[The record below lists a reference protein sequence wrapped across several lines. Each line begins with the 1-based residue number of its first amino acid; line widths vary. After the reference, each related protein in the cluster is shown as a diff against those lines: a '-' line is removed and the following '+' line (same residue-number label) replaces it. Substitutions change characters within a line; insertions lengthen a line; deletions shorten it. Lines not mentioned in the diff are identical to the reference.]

1 MPILGHMNTHKID
14 PRLEIIFRKGSMPR
28 VSHCLIILI
37 FGLSIFVLYP
47 LTSITQSFSQKS
59 GSIDIS
65 LLNSTFV
72 PLTNSDANQVK
83 VNVEYTI
90 EDESIQNQIV
100 NAVMEVY
107 APNGTLIR
115 TTSIPSGFTV
125 QSDGGVEVLRTTF
138 HDKSLQSVSINIV
151 FTDLTKKT
159 PLSNSI
165 TEELE
170 LEETSKVER

>member
-1 MPILGHMNTHKID
+1 MV
-14 PRLEIIFRKGSMPR
+14 PRLEINFKKGSMPTACR
-28 VSHCLIILI
+28 CILI
-37 FGLSIFVLYP
+37 LMLGLSIFVWYP
-47 LTSITQSFSQKS
+47 LISITQSFSQKS

-83 VNVEYTI
+83 VNVEYTL

-115 TTSIPSGFTV
+115 TTSIPSGFTI
-125 QSDGGVEVLRTTF
+125 QSDGGVEVLRTTL
-138 HDKSLQSVSINIV
+138 HDKSLESVSINIV
-151 FTDLTKKT
+151 FTDLTKKI
-159 PLSNSI
+159 PLSNAI
-165 TEELE
+165 TEELK
-170 LEETSKVER
+170 LEETSTPER

>member
-1 MPILGHMNTHKID
+1 ML
-14 PRLEIIFRKGSMPR
+14 
-28 VSHCLIILI
+28 
-37 FGLSIFVLYP
+37 GLSTFVLYP
-47 LTSITQSFSQKS
+47 LSSITQSFSQKS

-65 LLNSTFV
+65 LLNSSFV

-125 QSDGGVEVLRTTF
+125 QSDGGVEMLRTTF
-138 HDKSLQSVSINIV
+138 HGKSLQSVSINIIL
-151 FTDLTKKT
+151 TDLTRNT
-159 PLSNSI
+159 PLSNEI
-165 TEELE
+165 TEDLK
-170 LEETSKVER
+170 LEETSALVR

>member
-1 MPILGHMNTHKID
+1 ML
-14 PRLEIIFRKGSMPR
+14 
-28 VSHCLIILI
+28 
-37 FGLSIFVLYP
+37 GLSIFVWYP

-83 VNVEYTI
+83 VNVEYTL

-115 TTSIPSGFTV
+115 TTSIPSGFTI
-125 QSDGGVEVLRTTF
+125 QSDGGVEVLRTTL
-138 HDKSLQSVSINIV
+138 HDKSLESVSINIV
-151 FTDLTKKT
+151 FTDLTKKI
-159 PLSNSI
+159 PLSNAI
-165 TEELE
+165 TEELK
-170 LEETSKVER
+170 LEETSTPER